1 MDIVAS
7 TSGLLSPSLV
17 GDRHYQ
23 AYLEA
28 IKILSRYEYLDRIV
42 SIAGEHELSPE
53 DRVLY
58 RRARILLNYMTQDFF
73 MVENQTGRKGVYVN
87 RADVVEDVADIV
99 SGKIDEWPYEKL
111 LYISTLSGVAT
122 SGTRA

>member
-17 GDRHYQ
+17 GYRHYQ

-73 MVENQTGRKGVYVN
+73 MVENQTGRKGVYVK
-87 RADVVEDVADIV
+87 RADVVEDVTEIV

>member
-1 MDIVAS
+1 
-7 TSGLLSPSLV
+7 
-17 GDRHYQ
+17 
-23 AYLEA
+23 
-28 IKILSRYEYLDRIV
+28 
-42 SIAGEHELSPE
+42 
-53 DRVLY
+53 
-58 RRARILLNYMTQDFF
+58 MTQDFF